1 MFKKCIPLFVVPLLF
16 VGVTLVDFESS
27 AQFGSDQS
35 GTDEVKLKGGRT
47 IKYTGYTKD
56 FIKIKKKMLA
66 GDFEG
71 ASKYFEK
78 KEKKVRKKAKGDK
91 LKFYQKMGFL
101 DLVER
106 GTLDLSRGEF
116 DGSIDAFEGAEQVL
130 RIRNTESK
138 AKEKSKA
145 FFGGL
150 LTSVGINEA
159 APYYGEAFEQI
170 LMLNGKAVAYLLKGD
185 RLAYNVTRRSI
196 DWQNTQKVAFDA
208 EQQKIQRDLEEKKSS
223 GTNPFYDVIE
233 RVVWDS
239 YKDLETKAQEVPS
252 AFVNPFGYYLAGMIQ
267 EFESVEDPSLM
278 DNARISYSKALELSP
293 KSTVIQQA
301 YQAMKDGEKA
311 GGRRLVHIISFDGF
325 TPEKKMMQFKLPL
338 PGGMIIPIKLPIYQP
353 VSTLVSRTDVT
364 REGKAVA
371 DLDQIASV
379 EAISLRYQSDQRPKQ
394 TLDVLIAVG
403 ISVGK
408 RIAAQGNGFALAA
421 IELSDMKI
429 APDMRSWMSL
439 PKTISA
445 ARFYATDGM
454 TSIELN
460 TYDVDGNVLSTKTVG
475 IAESGPTFVFVRS
488 MDKQLQ
494 AYANQGLWLN

>member
-1 MFKKCIPLFVVPLLF
+1 MFRKLTLLFAAPLLL
-16 VGVTLVDFESS
+16 VGITFCGFESS
-27 AQFGSDQS
+27 AQINAGPS
-35 GTDEVKLKGGRT
+35 GTDEVKLEGGRT
-47 IKYTGYTKD
+47 IKYVGYTKD
-56 FIKIKKKMLA
+56 FVKIKKKMLA
-66 GDFEG
+66 GDFDS

-78 KEKKVRKKAKGDK
+78 KEKRARKKAKGDK

-101 DLVER
+101 DLVEL

-116 DGSIDAFEGAEQVL
+116 DGSVDAFDGAEQVL
-130 RIRNTESK
+130 KIRNSESK
-138 AKEKSKA
+138 AKEKSKS
-145 FFGGL
+145 FFGGA
-150 LTSVGINEA
+150 LTAVGINEA
-159 APYYGEAFEQI
+159 APYYGEAFERI

-196 DWQNTQKVAFDA
+196 DWQNTEKVAFDA
-208 EQQKIQRDLEEKKSS
+208 EQQKIQRDLKEKKSS
-223 GTNPFYDVIE
+223 GTNPFYDVVE

-267 EFESVEDPSLM
+267 EFDSAEDPSLM
-278 DNARISYSKALELSP
+278 DNARISYSKALELNP

-301 YQAMKDGEKA
+301 YQAMKDGKKA
-311 GGRRLVHIISFDGF
+311 GDRRLVHIISFDGF
-325 TPEKKMMQFKLPL
+325 TPEKKMMEFKLPI
-338 PGGMIIPIKLPIYQP
+338 PGGMIIPVKLPIYEP
-353 VSTLVSRTDVT
+353 VSSLVSRLDVT

-371 DLDQIASV
+371 DLNQIASV
-379 EAISLRYQSDQRPKQ
+379 EAISLRHQSDQRPKQ
-394 TLDVLIAVG
+394 TLDLLIAVG
-403 ISVGK
+403 VSVGK
-408 RIAAQGNGFALAA
+408 RVAAQGNKFALMA
-421 IELSDMKI
+421 INLSDRKI

-454 TSIELN
+454 TSIEVN
-460 TYDVDGNVLSTKTVG
+460 SYDVDGKVLSTKTVG